1 MFKNHKKI
9 IIGSRASSLA
19 KKQVEIFK
27 KESLKINN
35 KLNFETKLIN
45 TTADK
50 IVDKKLN
57 ELGNK
62 SLFTKEIDE
71 DQIAKKIDISI
82 HSLKD
87 LPYNLCKGL
96 KVAGYLKREDCRDV
110 IYSKNAR
117 SLMDI
122 KKNALVGTSSLR
134 RELQLKNLRPDLKFE
149 LIRGNVETRIKK
161 VLDGHY
167 DATILAYAGLNR
179 LGIKN
184 NFFPL
189 DISEMVPAVGQG
201 AIAIVCRE
209 LDIKNENL
217 AKEITH
223 DSTKQIV
230 ECERKFL
237 MALEGNCETPIG
249 ANAVYLDDNI
259 IFNYFI
265 SDRNGNFFKKEKL
278 IFPSEQAIN
287 ECLKLGSSLK
297 KILSKYD

>member
-1 MFKNHKKI
+1 M
-9 IIGSRASSLA
+9 
-19 KKQVEIFK
+19 
-27 KESLKINN
+27 
-35 KLNFETKLIN
+35 
-45 TTADK
+45 
-50 IVDKKLN
+50 
-57 ELGNK
+57 
-62 SLFTKEIDE
+62 
-71 DQIAKKIDISI
+71 
-82 HSLKD
+82 
-87 LPYNLCKGL
+87 
-96 KVAGYLKREDCRDV
+96 
-110 IYSKNAR
+110 
-117 SLMDI
+117 
-122 KKNALVGTSSLR
+122 
-134 RELQLKNLRPDLKFE
+134 KFE
-149 LIRGNVETRIKK
+149 LIRGNVETRIK

-259 IFNYFI
+259 ILNYFI
-265 SDRNGNFFKKEKL
+265 SDRNGNFFKEKL

-297 KILSKYD
+297 KFYQSMTKKILLTRPVEDSLITKEKLEKSDFRNSNYPTN